1 MVQFDFL
8 GKILYNPRIMKIVAV
23 IGARG
28 DSKSIPQ
35 KNIKLFN
42 GKPLIAWAIL
52 NAKKSNR
59 LDRIIVSTDSPKIAA
74 IAKKYG
80 AEVPFLRPKEL
91 ATPTIGLEPVLKHAY
106 GWLLN
111 NEGYKADVLLLL
123 PATNPL
129 RQTFHID
136 EAIKIFT
143 DKKADSVVAVN
154 ETPANHTPYW
164 TLIQT
169 KSGVSLF
176 GGIDLKN
183 ILTRRQDFPQ
193 KCYARNDLVYVLKPK
208 NLYEKKSNLYG
219 NKVELYPTDAIYE
232 VDINTPDEWT
242 QAEIR
247 FQHLQKL
254 KKK

>member
-1 MVQFDFL
+1 MFRVIHKMTKKN
-8 GKILYNPRIMKIVAV
+8 KIIAIIP
-23 IGARG
+23 ARG
-28 DSKSIPQ
+28 GSKGIPE
-35 KNIKLFN
+35 KNIKKFC

-52 NAKKSNR
+52 SAKKSK
-59 LDRIIVSTDSPKIAA
+59 LIDRVIVSTDSPKIAA

-91 ATPTIGLEPVLKHAY
+91 VTPTIGLEPVLKHAY
-106 GWLLN
+106 DWLLN
-111 NEGYKADVLLLL
+111 NEGYKTDVLLLL

-169 KSGVSLF
+169 SAGVSLF
-176 GGIDLKN
+176 GGTDLKN

-193 KCYARNDLVYVLKPK
+193 KCYARNDLIYVLKPK
-208 NLYEKKSNLYG
+208 NLYEKKPNLYG
-219 NKVELYPTDAIYE
+219 KNIKLYITSPLYE
-232 VDINTPDEWT
+232 ADINTPEEW
-242 QAEIR
+242 QFAELKFR
-247 FQHLQKL
+247 KL
-254 KKK
+254 KSVSK